1 MEVNFWRVCCRPN
14 LKSHLEGKKTIVLT
28 RLIKIRNLSPSAYVL
43 RLERKDFNF
52 LPGQCVNLGVKGT
65 GINREYSTYSGK
77 DDPYLEFLIKDVSGG
92 LVSSAL
98 RKLTIGTEVEM
109 HGPYGSFTLDPEK
122 INISDHFFLGTGTGI
137 APYHSYI
144 RSFPNLNYQV
154 IVGIRYNSERYDQH
168 DYEPSRTTYCVSREK
183 GAEHQGRI
191 TDYLRNFK
199 IAPNHMFYLC
209 GNNRMIND
217 SYEILREKGAS
228 GEQIFTEA
236 FF

>member
-1 MEVNFWRVCCRPN
+1 M
-14 LKSHLEGKKTIVLT
+14 EGKKTIVLT

-52 LPGQCVNLGVKGT
+52 LPGQCVNLGVKGA

-122 INISDHFFLGTGTGI
+122 INIFDYFFLGTGTGI
-137 APYHSYI
+137 APYHSYV

-199 IAPNHMFYLC
+199 VFPNHMYYLC

-228 GEQIFTEA
+228 GQQIFTEA

>member
-52 LPGQCVNLGVKGT
+52 LPGQCVNLGVKGA

-98 RKLTIGTEVEM
+98 RKLAIGTEVDM
-109 HGPYGSFTLDPEK
+109 HGPYGAFILNPEK
-122 INISDHFFLGTGTGI
+122 INHSNYVFIGTGTGI
-137 APYHSYI
+137 APFHSYV
-144 RSFPNLNYQV
+144 RSFPNLSYQV
-154 IVGIRYNSERYDQH
+154 IVGIRYNSERYDQQ
-168 DYEPSRTTYCVSREK
+168 DYEPSRITYCVSREK

>member
-1 MEVNFWRVCCRPN
+1 M
-14 LKSHLEGKKTIVLT
+14 EGKKKIVVT
-28 RLIKIRNLSPSAYVL
+28 RLIKIKNLSPSVYVL
-43 RLERKDFNF
+43 RLERKGFNF
-52 LPGQCVNLGVKGT
+52 IPGQCVNLGVKGT

-92 LVSSAL
+92 LVSPAL
-98 RKLTIGTEVEM
+98 RKLTIGTEVDM

-122 INISDHFFLGTGTGI
+122 INTSNYFFLGTGTGI

-154 IVGIRYNSERYDQH
+154 IIGIRYNSERYDQQ
-168 DYEPSRTTYCVSREK
+168 DYKPSRTVYCVSREE
-183 GAEHQGRI
+183 GAEPQERI
-191 TDYLRNFK
+191 TDYLKDFK
-199 IAPNHMFYLC
+199 VEPNQIFYLC

-228 GEQIFTEA
+228 GQQIFTEA

>member
-28 RLIKIRNLSPSAYVL
+28 RLIKIRNLSSSAYVL

-52 LPGQCVNLGVKGT
+52 LPGQCVNLGVKGA

-109 HGPYGSFTLDPEK
+109 HGPYGSFTLDPKK
-122 INISDHFFLGTGTGI
+122 INISDYFFLGTGTGI

-199 IAPNHMFYLC
+199 VFPNHMYYLC

-228 GEQIFTEA
+228 GQQIFTEA

>member
-52 LPGQCVNLGVKGT
+52 LPGQCVNLGVKGA

-122 INISDHFFLGTGTGI
+122 INIAEYFFLGTGTGI

-154 IVGIRYNSERYDQH
+154 IVGIRYNSERYDQQ
-168 DYEPSRTTYCVSREK
+168 DYEPSRTVYCVSREE
-183 GAEHQGRI
+183 GAEPQGRI
-191 TDYLRNFK
+191 TDYLKDFK
-199 IAPNHMFYLC
+199 VEPNQIFYLC

-228 GEQIFTEA
+228 GQQIFTEA

>member
-1 MEVNFWRVCCRPN
+1 
-14 LKSHLEGKKTIVLT
+14 LEGKKTIVLT

-43 RLERKDFNF
+43 RFERKDFNF

-109 HGPYGSFTLDPEK
+109 HGPYGSFTIDPEK
-122 INISDHFFLGTGTGI
+122 INISDYFFLGTGTGI

-183 GAEHQGRI
+183 GAEHQGRV
-191 TDYLRNFK
+191 TNYLRNFK
-199 IAPNHMFYLC
+199 VFPNHMYYLC

>member
-1 MEVNFWRVCCRPN
+1 M
-14 LKSHLEGKKTIVLT
+14 EGKKTIVLT

-52 LPGQCVNLGVKGT
+52 LPGQCVNLGVKGA

-122 INISDHFFLGTGTGI
+122 INISDYFFLGTGTGI

-144 RSFPNLNYQV
+144 RSFPNLNYKV
-154 IVGIRYNSERYDQH
+154 VVGIRYNSERYDQQ
-168 DYEPSRTTYCVSREK
+168 DYEPSRTVYCVSREE
-183 GAEHQGRI
+183 GAELQGRI
-191 TDYLRNFK
+191 TDYLKDFK
-199 IAPNHMFYLC
+199 VEPNQIFYLC

-228 GEQIFTEA
+228 GQQIFTEA

>member
-1 MEVNFWRVCCRPN
+1 M
-14 LKSHLEGKKTIVLT
+14 EGKKTIVLT
-28 RLIKIRNLSPSAYVL
+28 RLIKIRSLSPSAYVL

-52 LPGQCVNLGVKGT
+52 LPGQCVNLGVKGA

-122 INISDHFFLGTGTGI
+122 INISEHFFLGTGTGI